1 MSKYNRDLESLLQ
14 NDRDLM
20 VKYQELLC
28 LRAEIARLV
37 YRSNSSAREDRI
49 TRAARAVKRN
59 QARVAFSPAI
69 LLPKPER
76 PQV

>member
-1 MSKYNRDLESLLQ
+1 MSKFDHDIKSLHQ
-14 NDRDLM
+14 IDYDLM

-28 LRAEIARLV
+28 LRAEIARLL
-37 YRSNSSAREDRI
+37 YRSNSSPRENRV
-49 TRAARAVKRN
+49 TRAARTVKRN
-59 QARVAFSPAI
+59 QGRVAFWPPI